1 MNLQTNV
8 ISQTKTLFYFE
19 YEFFPGL
26 IDSVGSLSSKY
37 HGFDFQGALPVPKV
51 RLQITF
57 VTAHSLVRDTAL
69 KHTQTTSPKPNAND
83 T

>member
-1 MNLQTNV
+1 MNLQKNV
-8 ISQTKTLFYFE
+8 ILQTKTLFYFE
-19 YEFFPGL
+19 YEFFPWL
-26 IDSVGSLSSKY
+26 IVYVGSLSSKY
-37 HGFDFQGALPVPKV
+37 YGFDFQGAVPVPKV

>member
-1 MNLQTNV
+1 MNLQKNF

-19 YEFFPGL
+19 YEFFPWL
-26 IDSVGSLSSKY
+26 IVCVGYLSSKY
-37 HGFDFQGALPVPKV
+37 HGFDFQGAVPQPKA

-57 VTAHSLVRDTAL
+57 VTVRGTAL
-69 KHTQTTSPKPNAND
+69 KHSQTTSPKPNANE